1 MWHWQLFLKR
11 CFKMTWFTENWAFV
25 LNGQWVIPAGKLSCP
40 VCMWQMKFSSSQLE
54 ALCQSSSPVFWRVQS
69 CANDNRNLAFKSKRS
84 FICFA
89 RLAVVTHHVS
99 LQSRFGIL
107 LVCDWTLHNKI
118 FSSLAEQEVSCRL
131 KWLEPNLGNVLVVP
145 AIHLVF
151 VIEAVVLSPSFLALS
166 PWKTLTL
173 RQVSL
178 TAYIVYTRTR
188 ITRLAFLLS
197 WYCVN
202 GG

>member
-1 MWHWQLFLKR
+1 MFQTCFIYWRFSMSVNCPIIPALLQSELPSICGTNSVFQIWIWSSVSAGLTVVSACSLVCRWQQKLGLLKR
-11 CFKMTWFTENWAFV
+11 ER
-25 LNGQWVIPAGKLSCP
+25 L
-40 VCMWQMKFSSSQLE
+40 
-54 ALCQSSSPVFWRVQS
+54 
-69 CANDNRNLAFKSKRS
+69 
-84 FICFA
+84 ICFA

-99 LQSRFGIL
+99 LLSWFWIL

-131 KWLEPNLGNVLVVP
+131 KWLEPTLGNVLVAP
-145 AIHLVF
+145 AVHLVF
-151 VIEAVVLSPSFLALS
+151 VMEAVVFSPSFLALS
-166 PWKTLTL
+166 PWKMLTL

-188 ITRLAFLLS
+188 ITRLASQLS
-197 WYCVN
+197 WYWVN